1 MDLQTIAFKG
11 IINTIVRLIPIS
23 LYMGTSMSFLLYN
36 NKPASILLIGFFFI
50 EIIGFVFSYN
60 SKPNPQCGLFRSPS
74 GTTNLPAP
82 VPTVVGF
89 FAAFLI
95 AEMYA
100 EENFRPNKFFLLI
113 TLVLISTW
121 SRVNI
126 GCHTVVESGMAA
138 LIGLFL
144 AFSNADICPVA
155 IYSSNLATIVFPI
168 PGNLS
173 KTLGSVTGSF
183 NCAIDSAALE

>member
-23 LYMGTSMSFLLYN
+23 LYMGTSMSFILYN
-36 NKPASILLIGFFFI
+36 NKPASILLLGFFCL
-50 EIIGFVFSYN
+50 EIIGFVFSFS
-60 SKPNPQCGLFRSPS
+60 SKPNPQCGLFKSPS

-82 VPTVVGF
+82 IPSVVGF
-89 FAAFLI
+89 FSAFLI

-126 GCHTVVESGMAA
+126 GCHSVVESSMSA

-144 AFSNADICPVA
+144 GFTYFNLVKDIYKEAKYESQYKNDGDISNEENN
-155 IYSSNLATIVFPI
+155 IYQLL
-168 PGNLS
+168 NLS
-173 KTLGSVTGSF
+173 
-183 NCAIDSAALE
+183 

>member
-144 AFSNADICPVA
+144 GFTYFNLVKDIYKEAKFESQYRSDGDISNEENK
-155 IYSSNLATIVFPI
+155 IYQLL
-168 PGNLS
+168 NLS
-173 KTLGSVTGSF
+173 
-183 NCAIDSAALE
+183 

>member
-1 MDLQTIAFKG
+1 MDLQTVAFKG
-11 IINTIVRLIPIS
+11 IINTIVRLVPIS

-36 NKPASILLIGFFFI
+36 NKRASILLLGFFFI

-60 SKPNPQCGLFRSPS
+60 SRTNPQCGLFRSPS

-89 FAAFLI
+89 FASFLI

-100 EENFRPNKFFLLI
+100 EEDFRPNKFFLLI
-113 TLVLISTW
+113 VMVLIATW
-121 SRVNI
+121 SRINI
-126 GCHTVVESGMAA
+126 GCHTIVESGMAA

-144 AFSNADICPVA
+144 GFTYFNLVKDIYKEAKYKSQSSSEGDVSNEENK
-155 IYSSNLATIVFPI
+155 IYQLL
-168 PGNLS
+168 NLS
-173 KTLGSVTGSF
+173 
-183 NCAIDSAALE
+183 